1 MARTIRSLEFL
12 LETLHKRGWNN
23 TQITN
28 ELGVN
33 RRTLYR
39 WTSGE
44 VKPPRML
51 LLALELLVS
60 RK

>member
-1 MARTIRSLEFL
+1 MTRVIRSLEFL
-12 LETLHKRGWNN
+12 IKDLNKKGWNN
-23 TQITN
+23 TQITK
-28 ELGVN
+28 ELGIY

-44 VKPPRML
+44 IQTPRIA

>member
-1 MARTIRSLEFL
+1 MSRVIRSLDFL
-12 LETLHKRGWNN
+12 VETLHKRGWNN
-23 TQITN
+23 TQITK
-28 ELGVN
+28 ELGIN

-39 WTSGE
+39 WTSRE
-44 VKPPRML
+44 IKTPRIA

>member
-1 MARTIRSLEFL
+1 MSRVIRSLDFL
-12 LETLHKRGWNN
+12 IKELHSRKWNN
-23 TQITN
+23 TQISN
-28 ELGVN
+28 ELGIN

-44 VKPPRML
+44 IQTPRIA

>member
-1 MARTIRSLEFL
+1 MSRVIRSLEFL
-12 LETLHKRGWNN
+12 IETLHKRGWNN
-23 TQITN
+23 TQITK

-44 VKPPRML
+44 VATPRIV

>member
-1 MARTIRSLEFL
+1 MSRVIRSLEFL
-12 LETLHKRGWNN
+12 VETLNKRGWNN

-28 ELGVN
+28 ELGIN

-44 VKPPRML
+44 IKTPRMA

>member
-1 MARTIRSLEFL
+1 MSRIIRSLEFL
-12 LETLHKRGWNN
+12 VKELNKRGWNN

-28 ELGVN
+28 ELGIN

-44 VKPPRML
+44 IKTPRMA

>member
-1 MARTIRSLEFL
+1 MSKVIRSLNFL
-12 LETLHKRGWNN
+12 VETLHKRGWNN

-28 ELGVN
+28 ELGIN

-39 WTSGE
+39 WTCGE
-44 VKPPRML
+44 IKTPRIA